1 MKEYGNN
8 VRLCFDDILL
18 VPQHSDIESRSQID
32 TRTSI
37 GRGRRS
43 FGMKIPLVA
52 APMDTVCEWEMALT
66 LRKMGGLGIIHRYN
80 TIEEQAFHARMLNAY
95 NTIAGFAIGAT
106 GDYIKRANELFSSGA
121 RVFLIDTANGH
132 SKYAIDAVTNLRH
145 MFGENVH
152 IMAGNVS
159 TGEGFARLAQ
169 AGADSV
175 RVGIGGGS
183 MCTTRIVT
191 GHGMPT
197 LASIMEIVNYHMKF
211 PGTSIIAD
219 GGIRNSGD
227 AAKALA
233 AGADAVMVGSML
245 AGTKESP
252 GNVKMDYDGNEFKEF
267 RGMASREAQYEG
279 RGSVSV
285 VEGIATTIPYKGS
298 AIDVVDEFTGGLRSA
313 MSYSGA
319 KDLKEFKNNA
329 EYITVTHSS
338 LGESKPHGK
347 N

>member
-18 VPQHSDIESRSQID
+18 VPQHSDIESRSQIE

-43 FGMKIPLVA
+43 VGMKIPLVA

-106 GDYIKRANELFSSGA
+106 GDYIERANELFSSGA

-152 IMAGNVS
+152 IMAGNIS

-183 MCTTRIVT
+183 MCTTRSVT

-233 AGADAVMVGSML
+233 SGAHAVMVGSML
-245 AGTKESP
+245 AGTDESP
-252 GNVKMDYDGNEFKEF
+252 GVTQTDKDGNRYKEF

-285 VEGIATTIPYKGS
+285 VEGVATVVPYKGS
-298 AIDVVDEFTGGLRSA
+298 VMNVVDEFTGGLRSA
-313 MSYSGA
+313 LSYSGA
-319 KDLKEFKNNA
+319 NNIKEFKENS
-329 EYITVTHSS
+329 EYIRVTHSS

>member
-1 MKEYGNN
+1 MKEYNKN
-8 VRLCFDDILL
+8 TALCFDDILL
-18 VPQHSDIESRSQID
+18 VPQHSDIESRSQVSLH
-32 TRTSI
+32 TTI
-37 GRGRRS
+37 GRGS
-43 FGMKIPLVA
+43 TAIGMKIPLVA

-66 LRKMGGLGIIHRYN
+66 LRKLGGLGIIHRYN
-80 TIEEQAFHARMLNAY
+80 TIEEQTFHARMMNAY
-95 NTIAGFAIGAT
+95 KALAGYAIGAT
-106 GDYIKRANELFSSGA
+106 GDYIERAWSLFDAGA
-121 RVFLIDTANGH
+121 SIFLVDTANGH
-132 SKYAIDAVTNLRH
+132 NQYAISAVENLRKT
-145 MFGENVH
+145 FGRNIH

-159 TGEGFARLAQ
+159 TGEGFARLAN

-197 LASIMEIVNYHMKF
+197 LASIMDVVNYGIQF
-211 PGTSIIAD
+211 PDTSIIAD

-233 AGADAVMVGSML
+233 SGAHAVMVGSML
-245 AGTKESP
+245 AGTDESP
-252 GNVKMDYDGNEFKEF
+252 GVTQTDKDGNRYKEF

-285 VEGIATTIPYKGS
+285 VEGVATVVPYKGS
-298 AIDVVDEFTGGLRSA
+298 VMNVVDEFTGGLRSA
-313 MSYSGA
+313 LSYSGA
-319 KDLKEFKNNA
+319 NNIKEFKENS
-329 EYITVTHSS
+329 EYIKVTHSS